1 MEQLFPQNADV
12 SPFLIERLQDFFL
25 GGMDDMTLWVAD
37 RWHVT
42 ADLLE
47 YGSEYVFIF
56 SNQISFHGHHKTLMC
71 VSSCKLKRKV
81 EFGLHQNIQ
90 FQQLDNRQLKNN

>member
-1 MEQLFPQNADV
+1 MSPSRFRKGQGGTAYSQCLSVTNYSFSAENIVGTSNLATKTFDRFMPSSSSQLFPQNSDV
-12 SPFLIERLQDFFL
+12 SPFLTERLQDFFL

-47 YGSEYVFIF
+47 FGSE
-56 SNQISFHGHHKTLMC
+56 
-71 VSSCKLKRKV
+71 
-81 EFGLHQNIQ
+81 
-90 FQQLDNRQLKNN
+90 